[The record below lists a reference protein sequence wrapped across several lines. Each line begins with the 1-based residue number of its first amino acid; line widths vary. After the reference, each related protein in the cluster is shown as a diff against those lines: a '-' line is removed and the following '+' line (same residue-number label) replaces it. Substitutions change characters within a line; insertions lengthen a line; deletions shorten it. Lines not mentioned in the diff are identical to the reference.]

1 MVIVMKCFIVPLKIL
16 LLTYGALKINSYI
29 IHFYIFLYSF
39 ISFEKQ
45 KKLKFKKYTGSI
57 NKL

>member
-16 LLTYGALKINSYI
+16 LLTNGALKINSSI

-39 ISFEKQ
+39 ISFEKR
-45 KKLKFKKYTGSI
+45 TI
-57 NKL
+57 NKEFMNSLLI